1 MLATFGD
8 GQVFWALLVFF
19 FWIIWIWLLIMVFSD
34 LFRSGDLSGW
44 GKAAWA
50 LGILVLPYL
59 GVFLYLIFRG
69 GKMDERALASAQA
82 QDAAFR
88 QYVKGEAAATKGDGA
103 KPADELAKLEDLKR
117 RGVISDAEFDQL
129 KAKVVSG

>member
-8 GQVFWALLVFF
+8 GQVFWAFLVFF
-19 FWIIWIWLLIMVFSD
+19 FWIIWIWLLIVVFSD
-34 LFRSGDLSGW
+34 LFRSADLSGW

-50 LGILVLPYL
+50 LGILILPYL

-69 GKMDERALASAQA
+69 GKMHERALATAQA

-88 QYVKGEAAATKGDGA
+88 QYVKETAGTEGDGP
-103 KPADELAKLEDLKR
+103 KPADELAKLDDLKR
-117 RGVISDAEFDQL
+117 RGVISDAEFDRL
-129 KAKVVSG
+129 KAKLVSG